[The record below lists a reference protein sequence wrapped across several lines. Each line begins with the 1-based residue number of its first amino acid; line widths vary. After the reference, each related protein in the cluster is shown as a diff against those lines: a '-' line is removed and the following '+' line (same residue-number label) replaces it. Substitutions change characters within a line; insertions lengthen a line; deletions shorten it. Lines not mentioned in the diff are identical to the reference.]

1 MAHTTLVPG
10 TSVKKGI
17 GSRDLAAFGGLAVIV
32 LAVFL
37 TQGSVYSLRVMAE
50 AGCYAILALGLT
62 IQWGY
67 AGLFNVGVMGFIAA
81 GAASSMLISFPSNP
95 AFWNSQGPFL
105 LGIFILKLILCGAA
119 VAVANKAEVIGVGK
133 RLKTLGV
140 AVVLILSFIILSSH
154 MAVMA
159 TVIESKSGWIGGFG
173 LPVIFGWIGAGIVA
187 ALIAWGVGK
196 ICLGLRADYLA
207 IATLGIA
214 QIIKTFL
221 KNADWLTRGTLTV
234 SPLPWPVPT
243 PANGDFIFARSLY
256 LCVVVVVMALF
267 YIALQRAYY
276 SPWGRMMRAIRD
288 NEDAAEAMGKD
299 VTRRRLQIFILG
311 CVPMGVGGAMLIHFA
326 QIYDPSAFL
335 DLNHTFLIWVMVILG
350 GAGNNRG
357 AIFGAVFVYI
367 VWTISEPVALW
378 LFHTGAHYG
387 HAWFNWQPPADL
399 DSRALQMRVV
409 VLVLTIKLLHIFA
422 PRVILPEPQARHLW
436 LGRFQEKWKPVFRPE
451 TRQTRA

>member
-1 MAHTTLVPG
+1 MANPSSTPRG
-10 TSVKKGI
+10 ADGR
-17 GSRDLAAFGGLAVIV
+17 RDLIAFGALAIIV

-37 TQGSVYSLRVMAE
+37 SQGSVYSLRVMAE
-50 AGCYAILALGLT
+50 AGCYAVLALGLT

-81 GAASSMLISFPSNP
+81 GAATSMLVSFPANP
-95 AFWNSQGPFL
+95 NFWNSPGPMLVMLFVV
-105 LGIFILKLILCGAA
+105 KLILSGAA
-119 VAVANKAEVIGVGK
+119 IWVANKADQIGIRGK
-133 RLKTLGV
+133 LKALLV
-140 AVVLILSFIILSSH
+140 AVVIAVAFVSLSSH
-154 MAVMA
+154 MARMA
-159 TVIESKSGWIGGFG
+159 TQIESTSGWMGGLG
-173 LPVIFGWIGAGIVA
+173 LPVIFGWIVAGIVA
-187 ALIAWGVGK
+187 AGIAWAVGK
-196 ICLGLRADYLA
+196 VCLGLRSDYLA

-243 PANGDFIFARSLY
+243 PSGGDFIFARSAY

-299 VTRRRLQIFILG
+299 VTRRRLEIFILG
-311 CVPMGVGGAMLIHFA
+311 CVPMGIGGAMLIHFA
-326 QIYDPSAFL
+326 QIYDPSSFL
-335 DLNHTFLIWVMVILG
+335 DLNHTFLVWVMVILG

-367 VWTISEPVALW
+367 VWTISQPVALS
-378 LFHTGAHYG
+378 LFDAIAHYG
-387 HAWFNWQPPADL
+387 RDWFGWQPPSDL
-399 DSRALQMRVV
+399 DSRALQMRVFV
-409 VLVLTIKLLHIFA
+409 VGLAITLVLRYA
-422 PRVILPEPQARHLW
+422 PRGVLPEPQARH
-436 LGRFQEKWKPVFRPE
+436 
-451 TRQTRA
+451 